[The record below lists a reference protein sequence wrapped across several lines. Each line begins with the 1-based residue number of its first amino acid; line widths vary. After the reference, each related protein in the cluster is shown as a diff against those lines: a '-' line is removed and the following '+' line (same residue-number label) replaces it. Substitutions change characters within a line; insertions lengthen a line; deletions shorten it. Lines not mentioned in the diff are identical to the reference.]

1 MASTQSNNSPVVI
14 VVVVV
19 CAGGLALLSLFT
31 FVLFCCF
38 QKRKE
43 KKTQETNIIHIDEH
57 KKGKETIV
65 PGPFGQQ
72 AVVISVEDDVHVDES
87 KKSKKLGHGLHAD
100 DAKSSSAIIHIDEHK
115 KGKETNAPGPFGQ
128 QAVAISVEDD
138 VHVDESM
145 KSEKLGHGLH
155 AKSSSAEATHHSS
168 NSLEIGTSHGHHHQ
182 LENKS

>member
-43 KKTQETNIIHIDEH
+43 KKTQETDIIHIDEH

>member
-1 MASTQSNNSPVVI
+1 MASTQSNNSPIVI

-31 FVLFCCF
+31 FVLFCFF

-43 KKTQETNIIHIDEH
+43 KTQETDVMHIDEH
-57 KKGKETIV
+57 IKGKETIV

-87 KKSKKLGHGLHAD
+87 KKSEKLGHGLHAD
-100 DAKSSSAIIHIDEHK
+100 DAKSSSAIINIDEHK
-115 KGKETNAPGPFGQ
+115 KGKETIAPGPFGQ

-138 VHVDESM
+138 VHVDESK
-145 KSEKLGHGLH
+145 KSEKLSHGLH
-155 AKSSSAEATHHSS
+155 AKSSSAEANHHNS
-168 NSLEIGTSHGHHHQ
+168 NSLEVGTSHGHHNQ
-182 LENKS
+182 LESKS